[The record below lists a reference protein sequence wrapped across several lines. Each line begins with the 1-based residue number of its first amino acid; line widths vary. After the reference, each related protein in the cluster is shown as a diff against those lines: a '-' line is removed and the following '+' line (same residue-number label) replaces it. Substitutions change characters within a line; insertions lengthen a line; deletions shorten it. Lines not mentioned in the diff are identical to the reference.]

1 MDVQWPKLSEN
12 AWLTEDFRVT
22 IQFRIT
28 NSLPLNIRFKAV
40 CLNENN
46 GVFEEGYNLVFNEE
60 VDPID
65 GTVPFV
71 YSANVNSDG
80 IAVDPQTSSLSRNL
94 TKDEYDQIVSSP
106 HLLFFY
112 RLTTGGELE
121 QSIKV
126 LSTNAM
132 NVQMILHFS
141 GTINPNDFI
150 K

>member
-1 MDVQWPKLSEN
+1 
-12 AWLTEDFRVT
+12 
-22 IQFRIT
+22 
-28 NSLPLNIRFKAV
+28 PLNIRFKAV

-71 YSANVNSDG
+71 NSANVNSDG
-80 IAVDPQTSSLSRNL
+80 VSVEPKTSSLSISL

-106 HLLFFY
+106 HLLLFY

-121 QSIKV
+121 QSVKV

-141 GTINPNDFI
+141 GTINLNDFI